1 VLPKWLNPLTALVIF
16 ALFDVVDEVCEVE
29 ACLADVL
36 DKLLDAVTEF
46 TVDVDAVLAT
56 FEAEF

>member
-1 VLPKWLNPLTALVIF
+1 LNPLTALVIF